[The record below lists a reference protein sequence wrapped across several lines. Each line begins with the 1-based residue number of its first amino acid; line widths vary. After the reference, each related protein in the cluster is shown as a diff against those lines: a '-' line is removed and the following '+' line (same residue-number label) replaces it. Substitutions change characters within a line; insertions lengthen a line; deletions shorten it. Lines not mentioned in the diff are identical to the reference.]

1 MAQEENESV
10 EVEMPSHLQDAFLM
24 EEDTPFD
31 IYVEYDG
38 ASWIFEI
45 NETDMGLDNVA
56 YRNFTIDG
64 GIPPEM
70 LDDKVVEAI
79 SGKLGLHMQSISN
92 IV

>member
-10 EVEMPSHLQDAFLM
+10 EVEMPSHLQSAFIM

-38 ASWIFEI
+38 ASRIFEI
-45 NETDMGLDNVA
+45 NETDMGLDHVA

-64 GIPPEM
+64 GVPPEM
-70 LDDKVVEAI
+70 LDDNVVEAI